1 MRLQPTSGTGV
12 AILIAIGIAAI
23 LVIATIGMWLWNWL
37 MPMIFGLPTIGIW
50 EFLGLSVLT
59 SLLFY
64 RG

>member
-1 MRLQPTSGTGV
+1 MRLRPTSGTGV

-37 MPMIFGLPTIGIW
+37 MPMIFGLPTIGIL